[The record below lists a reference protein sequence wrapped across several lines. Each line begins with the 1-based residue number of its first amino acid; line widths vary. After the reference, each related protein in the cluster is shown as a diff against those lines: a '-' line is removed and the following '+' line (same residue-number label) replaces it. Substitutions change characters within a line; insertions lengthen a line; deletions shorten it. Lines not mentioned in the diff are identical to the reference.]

1 MFNGNLV
8 DFWEKVTGFLLLQE
22 EYVNV
27 LLLENSSISG
37 NINRHV
43 NRRMFYNSMR
53 PDCKRK
59 SALMKS
65 KT

>member
-8 DFWEKVTGFLLLQE
+8 DFWEKVTGLLLLQE

-27 LLLENSSISG
+27 LLLENSSIYG

-59 SALMKS
+59 SGFNEV
-65 KT
+65 